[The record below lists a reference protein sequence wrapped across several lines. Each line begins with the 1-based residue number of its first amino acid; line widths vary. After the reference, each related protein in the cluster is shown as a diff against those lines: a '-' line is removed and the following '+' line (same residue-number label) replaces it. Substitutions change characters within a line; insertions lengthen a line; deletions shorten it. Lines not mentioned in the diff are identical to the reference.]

1 MKTLIKLIAVAAAFG
16 LSPAAALAQDVL
28 PAQPAQELVAESQ
41 ADPAQPEE
49 ASPDQAA
56 VNPEEPSDATVAAS
70 TYARQVVPEHG
81 VGQPAGPMML
91 QAQFPPIG
99 EEPAGFQPVI
109 LRPVNPDIF

>member
-70 TYARQVVPEHG
+70 TYASPVVPEPR
-81 VGQPAGPMML
+81 VGPPDGRMML
-91 QAQFPPIG
+91 TLGSASGG
-99 EEPAGFQPVI
+99 ESEGQYM
-109 LRPVNPDIF
+109 